1 MKIFWRIIL
10 SIGAFLLSGAGFGL
24 LSYFNCIQFTPQSM
38 WCGYGSGW
46 DAPLFNTI
54 VAMALV
60 GVVMVTV
67 AFAGSQLGSIEETT
81 QKRRV
86 AQSRILGILG
96 KSIVIATIV
105 SLAPLIIPIWL
116 NDLGLHLLVSFVIGA
131 AVGVGVAV
139 YWLLKER

>member
-1 MKIFWRIIL
+1 
-10 SIGAFLLSGAGFGL
+10 
-24 LSYFNCIQFTPQSM
+24 
-38 WCGYGSGW
+38 
-46 DAPLFNTI
+46 
-54 VAMALV
+54 MALV